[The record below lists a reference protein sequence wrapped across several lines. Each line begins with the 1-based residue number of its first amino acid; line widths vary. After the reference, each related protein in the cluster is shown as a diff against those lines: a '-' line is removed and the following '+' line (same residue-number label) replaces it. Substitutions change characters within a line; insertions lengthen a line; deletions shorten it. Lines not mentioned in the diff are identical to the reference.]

1 MSLAAGRPTTVA
13 RQNGSM
19 VEIAVAQFC
28 SGTDKHENLA
38 AVRNLVG
45 EAAARGAQVVIAP
58 EYAMYTGA
66 RVDEQMVTSAEPL
79 DGPFVTGVLGIASEF
94 GVHVV
99 VGVNESLSGD
109 DHVSNTLVAAAPDGT
124 IAAVYRK
131 IHLYDAFGYRESD
144 VIRAGEITTPATF
157 TVDDLTLGMQTCY
170 DLRFPEVTRRIVDAG
185 ADVLALPA
193 QWVPGPL
200 KEDHWTTLVRARAI
214 ENTMYVAAADQS
226 ARGGSGNSMIVDPMG
241 VVLAS
246 LGEQVGTARAEVS
259 AARIAEARAKNPALD
274 LRRFDVVER

>member
-45 EAAARGAQVVIAP
+45 EAAARSAQVVIAP

-79 DGPFVTGVLGIASEF
+79 DGPFVGGMLEIAGQF

-99 VGVNESLSGD
+99 AGINEALDGD
-109 DHVSNTLVAAAPDGT
+109 ERVSNTLVAAAPDGR

-131 IHLYDAFGYRESD
+131 LHLSD
-144 VIRAGEITTPATF
+144 
-157 TVDDLTLGMQTCY
+157 
-170 DLRFPEVTRRIVDAG
+170 
-185 ADVLALPA
+185 
-193 QWVPGPL
+193 
-200 KEDHWTTLVRARAI
+200 
-214 ENTMYVAAADQS
+214 
-226 ARGGSGNSMIVDPMG
+226 
-241 VVLAS
+241 S
-246 LGEQVGTARAEVS
+246 L
-259 AARIAEARAKNPALD
+259 
-274 LRRFDVVER
+274 